1 MERNMEKY
9 LEDFL
14 EYLHFQRNYSKHT
27 IKAYMRDL
35 NKSLSFFNSYGLT
48 GLSEVDY
55 SVIRRY
61 VAHLNTIGYSKAS
74 IARHISSLRSFFN
87 YLVQNGC
94 LELNPTLLV
103 TLPKKDKILPK
114 VLNRNEIDKIV
125 SMPDETSVIGLRDL
139 ALLEILYATG
149 IRVSELAS
157 LDIEDIDIL
166 SHEIRVTGKGGKE
179 RIVFC
184 APIAIE
190 ALTAYL
196 KFARSRFSSSN
207 DDGAVFLSRRG
218 KRISV
223 RSIQNIVDCYGIKA
237 KIGRRSSPHM
247 IRHSF
252 ATHMLEQGA
261 DLRTIQQLLG
271 HSDLS
276 TTQIY
281 THLERKRLKQIHKK
295 AHPRA

>member
-9 LEDFL
+9 LDDFL
-14 EYLHFQRNYSKHT
+14 EYLRFQRNYSKHT

-35 NKSLSFFNSYGLT
+35 TKALSFFSSYGLT

-61 VAHLNTIGYSKAS
+61 VAHLNTIGYAKAS

-157 LDIEDIDIL
+157 LDIEDVDIVN
-166 SHEIRVTGKGGKE
+166 HEIRVTGKGEKE

-190 ALTAYL
+190 VLTAYL

-207 DDGAVFLSRRG
+207 DDSALFLSRKGR
-218 KRISV
+218 RISV
-223 RSIQNIVDCYGIKA
+223 RSIQNIVDRYGIKA